1 MTPKQQLDQ
10 WKGGVSGAQDQV
22 LNPQELAF
30 CEQYVRNGGNAAQA
44 VRDAGYTCAPEN
56 AKQQGRE
63 MLSRPKIRE
72 QIESYRD
79 LEIKTMGATK
89 AWSVINRLMED
100 PATPA
105 QVQFQA
111 ARWTLEA
118 SGHGLS
124 AVAASLHLGLQR
136 SKKNF
141 QEMTLEELEGF
152 VERGRRTFDSMNQ
165 AVKTVVGH
173 HEKVIDADVS
183 PPSSEPSP

>member
-10 WKGGVSGAQDQV
+10 WRGGVSGASDQPLTPLEQV
-22 LNPQELAF
+22 F

-44 VRDAGYTCAPEN
+44 IRDAGYTCSPEN

-63 MLSRPKIRE
+63 LLQRVKVRE
-72 QIESYRD
+72 QIEAIRD
-79 LEIKTMGATK
+79 LDIKTVGATK

-100 PATPA
+100 PAAPA

-124 AVAASLHLGLQR
+124 AVAASLHLGLKR
-136 SKKNF
+136 SKKPLH
-141 QEMTLEELEGF
+141 EMTVEELQEF
-152 VERGRRTFDSMNQ
+152 VERGRRTFESMNQ

-173 HEKVIDADVS
+173 HEKVVDVDPD
-183 PPSSEPSP
+183 PPAS